1 MLREWESGGR
11 YRASASTWPAG
22 GSSRCWMAR
31 RMPTGR
37 SISGHA
43 YNKVLKDMIVK
54 SKILDGYDAPYVP
67 GWDCH
72 GLPIE
77 VRVERE
83 LGHEAA
89 AIDGAA
95 FRQACRRYAASQVEG
110 QREAFRRLGVLGEW
124 ERPYLTM
131 ATRYE
136 ANQIRAF
143 AEISRA
149 GTFIAAKSRPLVFGL
164 LLALAEAEVEYED
177 KTSTAV
183 DVRFPVNDPGD
194 FMPAFRAWRKAPRRF
209 TSRSG
214 PPRRG
219 HCRPTA
225 PWCSAILSTTLS
237 WKRKSAGES
246 SGWCW
251 RAGSPTAL
259 SSATALLARA
269 SWRRSRASSWPAS
282 ACGTPSTIAWRLC

>member
-1 MLREWESGGR
+1 MTDYRHTLNLPRTAFPMRANLARREPEMLREWESGGR
-11 YRASASTWPAG
+11 YRRIREHMAG
-22 GSSRCWMAR
+22 RRKFTLLDGPPYANGS
-31 RMPTGR
+31 
-37 SISGHA
+37 IHIGHA
-43 YNKVLKDMIVK
+43 YNKVLKDLIVK

-131 ATRYE
+131 AARYE

-143 AEISRA
+143 AEIFSR
-149 GTFIAAKSRPLVFGL
+149 GHVYRGQKPVHWCLDCGS
-164 LLALAEAEVEYED
+164 ALAEAEVEYED

-183 DVRFPVNDPGD
+183 DVRFPANDPAD
-194 FMPAFRAWRKAPRRF
+194 FHARIPG
-209 TSRSG
+209 TSG
-214 PPRRG
+214 PASGRHRHAPATKSPR
-219 HCRPTA
+219 T
-225 PWCSAILSTTLS
+225 
-237 WKRKSAGES
+237 
-246 SGWCW
+246 
-251 RAGSPTAL
+251 
-259 SSATALLARA
+259 
-269 SWRRSRASSWPAS
+269 PAS
-282 ACGTPSTIAWRLC
+282 HWPRTGPP